1 MQPHTIPRMTKS
13 QFNLVKVVN
22 AILHKLKKWL
32 SMAHASC
39 GPSIYRKNNPPLSP
53 PLDLFVVQH
62 SYSFKFYFPNTFIC
76 RSFTTKKYTFI
87 FHFLSQSSNLI
98 YGRIQF
104 FRHLSQCYRRYCYD
118 QRQQIA
124 LSFRQIAIIDGFIY
138 FFGEFSG
145 FFGIFLFFHS
155 LAISVKRY
163 FCLGCLGCLGYS
175 RSIAPS
181 SNVGLR

>member
-1 MQPHTIPRMTKS
+1 MLFFINLRSGCQWRMLPVGHLFTGKTTLLYHHRLIYLLFNIHSHLSFIS
-13 QFNLVKVVN
+13 QT
-22 AILHKLKKWL
+22 
-32 SMAHASC
+32 
-39 GPSIYRKNNPPLSP
+39 P
-53 PLDLFVVQH
+53 LFVA
-62 SYSFKFYFPNTFIC
+62 P
-76 RSFTTKKYTFI
+76 FTTKKYTFI
-87 FHFLSQSSNLI
+87 FHFLSQSPNLI